1 VQIKSKARLADFEN
15 YQRRFADMQSYTR
28 IYFVVHTPS
37 PDLIQDELS
46 AAHDVKLLLPKRIAE
61 LAVQYGLVNW
71 IIERGS

>member
-1 VQIKSKARLADFEN
+1 MQIKSKADLADFEN
-15 YQRRFADMQSYTR
+15 YQRKFADMQSYAR

-46 AAHDVKLLLPKRIAE
+46 AVHDVKLLLPKRIAE

-71 IIERGS
+71 IIEMGS